1 MDIIGTII
9 LFTIAV
15 TLFYIFLVIA
25 CIYVYFIKTFIFG
38 NEGPAVDNS
47 TAYKILNI
55 LKIIST
61 TLTTPFIFILL
72 FYFIFY
78 FIYLFIITVIPPTGF
93 ATLFI
98 PIRELLL
105 KIPPLPQLQDYGV
118 FRLIGKLFEIFK
130 INSMFKK
137 FINTNNALFEFSHD
151 NIKRIAVFLFPSFEK
166 NIDNFVN
173 NLHPDTFKND
183 SENDTKKKE
192 LYKKIENDTNICIA
206 NNTIP
211 IVPDI
216 NVADRVAIIYK
227 NNLATVK
234 CHASSIGSYVKTNY

>member
-1 MDIIGTII
+1 
-9 LFTIAV
+9 
-15 TLFYIFLVIA
+15 
-25 CIYVYFIKTFIFG
+25 
-38 NEGPAVDNS
+38 
-47 TAYKILNI
+47 
-55 LKIIST
+55 
-61 TLTTPFIFILL
+61 
-72 FYFIFY
+72 
-78 FIYLFIITVIPPTGF
+78 
-93 ATLFI
+93 
-98 PIRELLL
+98 
-105 KIPPLPQLQDYGV
+105 
-118 FRLIGKLFEIFK
+118 
-130 INSMFKK
+130 MFKK

-216 NVADRVAIIYK
+216 NVDEVPV
-227 NNLATVK
+227 NNPPAPPPPPLLAETPPPPPPP
-234 CHASSIGSYVKTNY
+234 ATTR